1 MAKIWFN
8 FNLKQIELE
17 LRLSLELRYITLIAL
32 KNPQQRGGL
41 RASKHILNNAYR
53 KYKRNRL
60 RIKLKMKP
68 LLILCKNGTEKI

>member
-8 FNLKQIELE
+8 FILKQIELE

-41 RASKHILNNAYR
+41 K
-53 KYKRNRL
+53 
-60 RIKLKMKP
+60 
-68 LLILCKNGTEKI
+68 G